1 MKRSL
6 RLLDSFYFNFKICNH
21 VDIVTRDYI
30 DSPVWSAEYSTND
43 LQKAGTYGFHKRS
56 GKMIVVETLLKLWKK
71 QNGRVLIFSQ
81 SRAMLD
87 IIEKFIL
94 EQDYEYLRMV

>member
-1 MKRSL
+1 MDNPK
-6 RLLDSFYFNFKICNH
+6 
-21 VDIVTRDYI
+21 
-30 DSPVWSAEYSTND
+30 WSAEYVSDD
-43 LQKAGTYGFHKRS
+43 LQKATKYGFHKRS

-87 IIEKFIL
+87 IIERFIL
-94 EQDYEYLRMV
+94 EQDYEYLRMVRNPLE